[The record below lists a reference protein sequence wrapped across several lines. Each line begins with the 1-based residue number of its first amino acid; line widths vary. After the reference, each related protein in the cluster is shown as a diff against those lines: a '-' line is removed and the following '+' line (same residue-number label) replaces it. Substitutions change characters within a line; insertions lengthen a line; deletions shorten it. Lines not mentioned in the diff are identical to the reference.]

1 MDQVCLVRVQTDST
15 PSVLSIRQK
24 KIDFALTSLGSL
36 FICNMNYFSHF
47 FGFWPL
53 LVGILATFENWTKF
67 LEMEKM
73 RRHKCIGTKTPISLG
88 LSKKRIL
95 KLPLFFGQFFRNSKI
110 FWKISKNPPNIDD
123 FPILVNVMVFCLS
136 WKYTPKNFLFYW
148 LKSLLPYRC
157 ICG

>member
-1 MDQVCLVRVQTDST
+1 MS
-15 PSVLSIRQK
+15 SVPQAKDWFHAKCTVDPPK

-36 FICNMNYFSHF
+36 FICNINYFNHF

-73 RRHKCIGTKTPISLG
+73 RRQKCIGTKTPISLG